1 MIGLKLFINR
11 LKGIQSR
18 LANPGI
24 AGCLRCWRAWKIV
37 KGHITEYGDE
47 GKGCFPLCVECWVE
61 LGPGNRFPFYEKLYH
76 RWLRE
81 APMSGVGVDL
91 ETIKKAVL
99 IEETQASTLTA
110 REIEEIFRAGVDEA
124 IKHRELPTG
133 VGVIINSPWQTGSV
147 ENAWYLRG
155 YDYMAR
161 MGAIIT
167 RDGVI
172 ARMKTSL
179 DAGAGAMREAQEAV
193 ELGRAEVAKWREV
206 ARQCALRQSLLTSK
220 NFDLREALRLLLDR
234 VTSPVCMGR
243 DTVDWIEAQA
253 KKEIEAAE
261 RALRPDSS
269 QEARDEREADY
280 IARAI
285 VEDLR
290 QYPGIIDL
298 GELANLLSVKLTFW
312 VGSAIKVER
321 EANAQLAIRV
331 GEKAAE
337 TGNEAGGDVA
347 VEIALDI
354 RTRKGGI
361 V

>member
-1 MIGLKLFINR
+1 MNKLKLFFTRVDGLLTRI
-11 LKGIQSR
+11 
-18 LANPGI
+18 ANPGVS
-24 AGCLRCWRAWKIV
+24 GCLRCWRAWTVV
-37 KGHITEYGDE
+37 KGHITEYGNE
-47 GKGCFPLCVECWVE
+47 GKGCFPLCRGCWVE
-61 LGPGNRFPFYEKLYH
+61 LGPGNRLPFYRTLYN

-81 APMSGVGVDL
+81 APMSGVGVDF
-91 ETIKKAVL
+91 ETIEKAVMA
-99 IEETQASTLTA
+99 EEVSASTLTA
-110 REIEEIFRAGVDEA
+110 REIEEIFRSGVDEA

-172 ARMKTSL
+172 TRMKASL
-179 DAGAGAMREAQEAV
+179 DAGAVAMREAQAAV
-193 ELGRAEVAKWREV
+193 ELGRSEVVKWRDA
-206 ARQCALRQSLLTSK
+206 ARQCVLRQSVLTTK

-253 KKEIEAAE
+253 KKEIEAAGK
-261 RALRPDSS
+261 ALTPEGS
-269 QEARDEREADY
+269 QEVRDEREAEY
-280 IARAI
+280 IARAV

-290 QYPGIIDL
+290 QGPRLADL
-298 GELANLLSVKLTFW
+298 DELAKLLTVKLTFW

-321 EANAQLAIRV
+321 EANALLAIAAGERAAEV
-331 GEKAAE
+331 GEDAA
-337 TGNEAGGDVA
+337 GYVA
-347 VEIALDI
+347 CDIALQI
-354 RTRKGGI
+354 RTRQGGI